1 MAAGAEPA
9 PRGGRFLEERPLRS
23 RLADPIFQWVLALVA
38 ALVLLLIGFF
48 FAFLIDKA
56 RPALAHQGVLSFAF
70 SNDWNPSR
78 EIYGGW
84 PLVAG
89 TLIT

>member
-9 PRGGRFLEERPLRS
+9 PRGGRFLEERPLRA
-23 RLADPIFQWVLALVA
+23 RLADPIFQLVLALVA

-56 RPALAHQGVLSFAF
+56 RPALAHQGVLSLDRK
-70 SNDWNPSR
+70 S
-78 EIYGGW
+78 
-84 PLVAG
+84 VV
-89 TLIT
+89 